1 MLKVITFILVAA
13 ALFAQT
19 APAQPDKPAGANSP
33 QAPPEVNAALWAR
46 VTRFYQLQVEGKFN
60 QALELVAEDTKDAF
74 VGAGKST
81 PRGFEIQSVQY
92 SADFTRAQVIVTISR
107 LVPLEGFVGHPVAM
121 KVPSR
126 WKLENGQ
133 WCYYVDPRDA
143 RTNPFAPS
151 TPRDTPPAALPPGI
165 PVAGGVPPGMPSP
178 TGVPPGMSLPGSNGG
193 SGPAPANLQG
203 ARALRVD
210 KLSAQ
215 LKSSGPSVDQVT
227 IVNATPWD
235 RVLTLSD
242 PKVAGLTAKLDN
254 KVVKQGGKVILE
266 IRSNGESAPPK
277 TPVTIVVTV
286 GQTNQL
292 IPIKVSFVD

>member
-19 APAQPDKPAGANSP
+19 PTAQPDKPAGAGSP

-46 VTRFYQLQVEGKFN
+46 VARFYQLQVEGKFN
-60 QALELVAEDTKDAF
+60 QALELVAEDTKDSF

-92 SADFTRAQVIVTISR
+92 AEDFTKAQVIVTISR
-107 LVPLEGFVGHPVAM
+107 LVPIEGFVGHPVAM

-151 TPRDTPPAALPPGI
+151 TPRDAVPAIPPGV

-178 TGVPPGMSLPGSNGG
+178 TGVPPGMSLPG

-242 PKVAGLTAKLDN
+242 PKIAGLTAKLDN

-292 IPIKVSFVD
+292 IPIRVSFVD